1 VDLSSTAGFKI
12 LPHPLIP
19 ELTGDD
25 FDRMDESVEVI
36 LPVHGNDILG
46 DEARQIRIGRTDC
59 REAATAAVQIAWFV
73 FPGTSV
79 INCPTDIL
87 ASLTCLLPPSD
98 PGPPTNIECCFQNS
112 L

>member
-1 VDLSSTAGFKI
+1 
-12 LPHPLIP
+12 LIQK
-19 ELTGDD
+19 LTGDF

-46 DEARQIRIGRTDC
+46 DEARQIRIGRTGC

-79 INCPTDIL
+79 INSPTDIL
-87 ASLTCLLPPSD
+87 ASSTCLLPPSD
-98 PGPPTNIECCFQNS
+98 PGPQTNIECGFQNS